1 VWEGTHLLYGQALLE
16 RTAAYTSGK
25 DTTLYSR
32 IKLVLEPGDLILF
45 QGSLIHAGSRTYPIG
60 IYTRL
65 HFYFEPDNFRF
76 GFDKTK
82 KTNNYF
88 YTSEYCMLE
97 MEQDDYGMC

>member
-16 RTAAYTSGK
+16 RTAAFTSGK
-25 DTTLYSR
+25 NRTMHPR
-32 IKLVLEPGDLILF
+32 IKLVLEPGDLLLF

-65 HFYFEPDNFRF
+65 HFYFEPKPNNFRF

-82 KTNNYF
+82 KSNNYF
-88 YTSEYCMLE
+88 YTYEY
-97 MEQDDYGMC
+97 GTR